1 MIYVK
6 SVLVGLVAVAAVLLA
21 IMGVAFLVGELWLR
35 TRSGALD
42 FSIGFDL
49 SPLNWL
55 VLALIFGAAFYWE
68 YRRLSERG
76 KVNSR

>member
-1 MIYVK
+1 
-6 SVLVGLVAVAAVLLA
+6 
-21 IMGVAFLVGELWLR
+21 MGVAFLVGDFRLR